1 MEMTTLKNTIEL
13 KASEI
18 NGYLYVH
25 MNVYA
30 EKDLVPRWSRTFKL
44 YEVTAERIMN
54 IYYEYY
60 LYIPLLLCSQS
71 KLEDCKQ
78 WMSKWLGK
86 YRKRGDISGITNW
99 KYELEF

>member
-1 MEMTTLKNTIEL
+1 MKSIIEL

-18 NGYLYVH
+18 NSQLYVH

-30 EKDLVPRWSRTFKL
+30 VGDIVPRWSRTFKL
-44 YEVTAERIMN
+44 YEVTAERIMST
-54 IYYEYY
+54 YYEYY

-78 WMSKWLGK
+78 WMGRWLGR
-86 YRKRGDISGITNW
+86 YRKRGDISGIANW
-99 KYELEF
+99 RYELEY